1 MKQFLHKGIIG
12 LIVVL
17 FFQAE
22 LYSQAQYNFKSGKLI
37 AGTDLVVGAVYQFSN
52 VATGVDATVTIKA
65 ITGGI
70 SISSIDG
77 GGGFDH
83 ALQPVLSVPGYKNGY
98 LEMQLDFFTAG
109 TFNPMIQ
116 AEVPITPIDVDG
128 QRYGGLP
135 LYEFDEI
142 DMPNGYTYFQWA
154 GSELNMS
161 FNGTFARG
169 KNKAAVDYGGID
181 TAQKTVMFTTVNA
194 NISSLTVRVGAD
206 NQSGTT
212 ANRLR
217 SLYFN
222 NFSYPFQVVLPNRTL
237 LSFSGSKKGNSIEL
251 KGTLSASHTFDKLII
266 EKGSSATELYTLTE
280 MDIAGTASSAYS
292 FTFFDNN
299 PYSSMNFYRVRLVNT
314 TENLKELSNT
324 LMVKMTTPKGF
335 SIMNTMVNQGSP
347 YITLQSNEEGNAGL
361 QIVDMSGRVIYKKVQ
376 VVSHGTNYI
385 DLSDLNASRGYYLVS
400 IQTGS
405 NSITQK
411 IVVH

>member
-1 MKQFLHKGIIG
+1 MKQFLLKGVIF
-12 LIVVL
+12 IVVAF
-17 FFQAE
+17 FFQTE
-22 LYSQAQYNFKSGKLI
+22 INSQAQYNFKSGKLI
-37 AGTDLVVGAVYQFSN
+37 AGTDLTVGAVYQFSN

-70 SISSIDG
+70 SITSIDG

-98 LEMQLDFFTAG
+98 LEMQLDFYTAG

-169 KNKAAVDYGGID
+169 KNKTAVDYGGID

-194 NISSLTVRVGAD
+194 NISSLIVRVGAD
-206 NQSGTT
+206 NQSGSF
-212 ANRLR
+212 ASRLR

-222 NFSYPFQVVLPNRTL
+222 KFSYPFQVVLPNRTL
-237 LSFSGSKKGNSIEL
+237 LSFSGAKKGTGIEL

-280 MDIAGTASSAYS
+280 MDIAGFSSSSYS
-292 FTFFDNN
+292 FNYIDNN
-299 PYSSMNFYRVRLVNT
+299 PYPSMNFYRVRLVNT
-314 TENLKELSNT
+314 NENLKELSNT
-324 LMVKMTTPKGF
+324 LMVKMTAPKGL
-335 SIMNTMVNQGSP
+335 SVINTMVNQGSP
-347 YITLQSNEEGNAGL
+347 YITLQSTEEGNAGL
-361 QIVDMSGRVIYKKVQ
+361 QIIDMNGRVIYKKIQ
-376 VVSHGTNYI
+376 VVSHGTNYV
-385 DLSDLNASRGYYLVS
+385 DLSDLKASRGYYLIN
-400 IQTGS
+400 IQTAT
-405 NSITQK
+405 NSIIQK